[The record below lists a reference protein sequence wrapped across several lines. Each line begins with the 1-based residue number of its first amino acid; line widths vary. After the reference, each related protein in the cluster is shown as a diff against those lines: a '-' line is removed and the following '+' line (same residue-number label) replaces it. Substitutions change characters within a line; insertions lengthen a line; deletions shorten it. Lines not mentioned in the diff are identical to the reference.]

1 MKFPYGICDFHKI
14 ISQDYFYADRT
25 DLILLLEETGDQLLF
40 LRPRRFG
47 KSLLLSMLE
56 NYYDL
61 AKADSF
67 AQLFGHLKIGKN
79 PTPRHNSYFILKWDF
94 SEINPQGSSEDIQK
108 NLHLYLND
116 SIRDFA
122 LTYRDVLPPGI
133 IRESSNGF
141 SAFKSLLAAVR
152 QTSSQLYLLIDEYDN
167 FANEVMMG
175 AENGDR
181 EQYKTLLSGEGVLK
195 VLFKVIKSAAAGQ
208 GLDRVFITGV
218 SPVVLSDITSGYN
231 VAENI
236 YLLPEFNH
244 LCGFHQEEIAEMLEQ
259 VATHCDLPEAKTT
272 EALELMRTFYNGYC
286 FSPRAEKRIY
296 NPTLALYFLK
306 SLQRSCEYPRKPLD
320 SNMAMDRGKIRSI
333 AGMPGGHELVMGA
346 LAEQSSVGVVE
357 LADRFG
363 VQDMLVAK
371 KDDVFMA
378 SLLYY
383 FGVLTIGG
391 EDEFGKI
398 ILTIPNLV
406 IRKLYAERI
415 RDAFLPDNRS
425 IETAREAAE
434 ALCQQGDIRLL
445 CDFVEQKYFKVFHN
459 RDYAWSN
466 ELTVKTA
473 FLTLLFNDTFY
484 IMESETALERSYA
497 DLTMIVRPDMRQY
510 DLLDILLEFKY
521 VSLKEAGLSGEQLE
535 QLSQEELRQ
544 LPAVQKKQEEARQG
558 LARYQEKL
566 RRKFAGQLRLRSFS
580 VVSVGFERLVFSEEC
595 TEEL

>member
-1 MKFPYGICDFHKI
+1 MKFPYGICDFQKI
-14 ISQDYFYADRT
+14 INEGYFYADRT
-25 DLILLLEETGDQLLF
+25 DLIPLLEETGDQLLF

-61 AKADSF
+61 AKEDTF
-67 AQLFGHLKIGKN
+67 DRLFGHLKVGKN
-79 PTPRHNSYFILKWDF
+79 LTPRHNSYFVLKWDF
-94 SEINPQGSSEDIQK
+94 SEISPQGDSEAIQK

-122 LTYRDVLPPGI
+122 LYYQDHIPTDI

-141 SAFKSLLAAVR
+141 STFKSLLAAVR
-152 QTSSQLYLLIDEYDN
+152 QTSHPLYLLIDEYDN

-181 EQYKTLLSGEGVLK
+181 EQYKTLLSGEGALK
-195 VLFKVIKSAAAGQ
+195 ALFKVIKSAAAGQ

-236 YLLPEFNH
+236 YLLPDFNH
-244 LCGFHQEEIAEMLEQ
+244 LCGFYQEEIAEMVQQ
-259 VATHCDLPEAKTT
+259 VAARCNLPETKAT

-286 FSPRAEKRIY
+286 FSLRTEKRIY
-296 NPTLALYFLK
+296 NPTLVLYFLK
-306 SLQRSCEYPRKPLD
+306 AFQRDCEYPRKLLD
-320 SNMAMDRGKIRSI
+320 SNMAMDRSKISSI
-333 AGMPGGHELVMGA
+333 ARLPGGQQLVLDA
-346 LAEQSSVGVVE
+346 LAEQPSVSIPE

-363 VQDMLVAK
+363 VQDMLAAR
-371 KDDVFMA
+371 KDNVFMA

-391 EDEFGKI
+391 KDDFGKI
-398 ILTIPNLV
+398 ILKIPNLV

-415 RDAFLPDNRS
+415 RDSLLPDNQS
-425 IETAREAAE
+425 METARQAAE
-434 ALCQQGDIRLL
+434 ALYQQGNILPL
-445 CDFVEQKYFKVFHN
+445 CDFVERKYFRIFHN

-466 ELTVKTA
+466 ELTLKTA

-510 DLLDILLEFKY
+510 GLLDILLEFKY
-521 VSLKEAGLSGEQLE
+521 VSLKEAGLNGEQLE
-535 QLSQEELRQ
+535 RLAPEELTI

-558 LARYQEKL
+558 LARYQQKL
-566 RRKFAGQLRLRSFS
+566 CDKFADQLRLRSFS
-580 VVSVGFERLVFSEEC
+580 VVSVGFERLVFSEK
-595 TEEL
+595 T

>member
-1 MKFPYGICDFHKI
+1 MKFPYGICDFQKI
-14 ISQDYFYADRT
+14 ISQGYFYADRT
-25 DLILLLEETGDQLLF
+25 DLIPLLEETGDQLLF

-67 AQLFGHLKIGKN
+67 TQLFGHLKIGKK
-79 PTPRHNSYFILKWDF
+79 PTQRHHSYFILKWDF
-94 SEINPQGSSEDIQK
+94 SAVSPQGTAKEIRQ
-108 NLHLYLND
+108 NLHDYLN
-116 SIRDFA
+116 IRIEYFA
-122 LTYRDVLPPGI
+122 AYYRDWLAAEIHIKPG
-133 IRESSNGF
+133 NALF
-141 SAFKSLLAAVR
+141 SFQSLLNAV
-152 QTSSQLYLLIDEYDN
+152 QQSGHPFYLLIDEYDN
-167 FANEVMMG
+167 FANEVMAN
-175 AENGDR
+175 AEQRQGTD
-181 EQYKTLLSGEGVLK
+181 YITLLSGEGALK
-195 VLFKVIKSAAAGQ
+195 ALFKVVKSAAAGQ

-244 LCGFHQEEIAEMLEQ
+244 LCGFHQEEIAEMLQ
-259 VATHCDLPEAKTT
+259 QIVAHCDLPEAKTA
-272 EALELMRTFYNGYC
+272 EALALMRTFYNGYC
-286 FSPRAEKRIY
+286 FSPRTEKRVY

-306 SLQRSCEYPRKPLD
+306 SFQRDCEYPEEIQD
-320 SNMAMDRGKIRSI
+320 SNLVMDRGKIRYISRL
-333 AGMPGGHELVMGA
+333 PGGDEVLAGA
-346 LAEQSSVGVVE
+346 LAEDPPLSVPK
-357 LADRFG
+357 LARRFG
-363 VQDMLVAK
+363 VQDMLAAK

-391 EDEFGKI
+391 KGEFGKI

-415 RDAFLPDNRS
+415 RDGLLPDNRS
-425 IETAREAAE
+425 IEAARQAAE
-434 ALCQQGDIRLL
+434 ALCQQGNIRPL
-445 CDFVEQKYFKVFHN
+445 CDFVEQRYFRIFHN

-510 DLLDILLEFKY
+510 GLLDILLEFKY
-521 VSLKEAGLSGEQLE
+521 VSLKEAGLNGEQLE
-535 QLSQEELRQ
+535 QLSQEELRL

-566 RRKFAGQLRLRSFS
+566 RHKFAERLRLRSFS
-580 VVSVGFERLVFSEEC
+580 VVSVGFERLVFSKEC
-595 TEEL
+595 TEVL

>member
-25 DLILLLEETGDQLLF
+25 DLIPLLEETGDQLLF

-79 PTPRHNSYFILKWDF
+79 PTPRHSNYFMLKWDF
-94 SEINPQGSSEDIQK
+94 SEINPQGSREDIQK

-152 QTSSQLYLLIDEYDN
+152 QTPSQLYLLIDEYDN

-181 EQYKTLLSGEGVLK
+181 EQYKTLLSGEGALK
-195 VLFKVIKSAAAGQ
+195 ALFKVIKSAAAGQ

-218 SPVVLSDITSGYN
+218 SPAVLSDITSGYN

-259 VATHCDLPEAKTT
+259 VATHCDLPEEKSA

-286 FSPRAEKRIY
+286 FSPRTEKRIY

-371 KDDVFMA
+371 KDDIFMA

-445 CDFVEQKYFKVFHN
+445 CDFVEQKYFKIFHN

-535 QLSQEELRQ
+535 QLSQEELRL

-566 RRKFAGQLRLRSFS
+566 RRKFAAQLRLRSFS
-580 VVSVGFERLVFSEEC
+580 VVSVGFERLVWAEEA
-595 TEEL
+595 